1 MFDAGNEA
9 HAAGADIHARYKRK
23 RLPHK
28 HMLLLHTKGGFD
40 ELKSHHAAAT
50 VQAETSSV

>member
-1 MFDAGNEA
+1 MFDTGNEA